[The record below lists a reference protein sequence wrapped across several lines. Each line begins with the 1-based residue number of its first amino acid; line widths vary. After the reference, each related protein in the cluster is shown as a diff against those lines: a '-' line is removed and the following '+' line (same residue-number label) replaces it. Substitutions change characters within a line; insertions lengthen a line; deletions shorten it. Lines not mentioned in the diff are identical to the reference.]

1 LPGCSTTEKENAS
14 MSIDA
19 ALLGIVVRDAELRMS
34 AAGKPWMSV
43 IVRSGDGDAASFV
56 QVAIFGDAA
65 IALGRLE
72 RNEKLYAE
80 GSIRISEW
88 TTAAGEKRTG
98 LSMAAWRAERPGV
111 GRNKPKR
118 SISRQSGVPPGA
130 TGDRGRARQ
139 TAGGHDSGAYQMQQ
153 GNSSSR
159 QSHAL
164 PERERGFFNDDVGL

>member
-1 LPGCSTTEKENAS
+1 

-19 ALLGIVVRDAELRMS
+19 ALLGTVVRDAELRTP

-65 IALGRLE
+65 VALGRIE
-72 RNEKLYAE
+72 KNEKLYAE
-80 GSIRISEW
+80 GSIRINEW

-118 SISRQSGVPPGA
+118 PTSDRSSPPPRM
-130 TGDRGRARQ
+130 TGNTGTGHQTPGGCDGEGRE
-139 TAGGHDSGAYQMQQ
+139 
-153 GNSSSR
+153 
-159 QSHAL
+159 
-164 PERERGFFNDDVGL
+164 PEFFNDDASLLSRSRH

>member
-1 LPGCSTTEKENAS
+1 

-19 ALLGIVVRDAELRMS
+19 ALLGTVIRDADLRTS

-65 IALGRLE
+65 LALGRIE
-72 RNEKLYAE
+72 KNEKLYAE
-80 GSIRISEW
+80 GSIRINEW

-118 SISRQSGVPPGA
+118 PISDRSGTPPGVTSDRS
-130 TGDRGRARQ
+130 TGRQ
-139 TAGGHDSGAYQMQQ
+139 TSSGHDGGAHRAQQ
-153 GNSSSR
+153 GYSPQQR
-159 QSHAL
+159 PAPPREE
-164 PERERGFFNDDVGL
+164 PEFFNDDVSSLSPSRP

>member
-1 LPGCSTTEKENAS
+1 

-19 ALLGIVVRDAELRMS
+19 AVLGTVIRDAELRTS

-43 IVRSGDGDAASFV
+43 VVRSGDGDAASFV

-65 IALGRLE
+65 VTLGRLE
-72 RNEKLYAE
+72 KNEKLYAE

-118 SISRQSGVPPGA
+118 PMSKQAGMPPGTVGDKT
-130 TGDRGRARQ
+130 TGRQ
-139 TAGGHDSGAYQMQQ
+139 TAGGAYQAQQ
-153 GNSSSR
+153 QRPYARS
-159 QSHAL
+159 
-164 PERERGFFNDDVGL
+164 EREPEFFNDPVGYEA

>member
-1 LPGCSTTEKENAS
+1 MGLGSELEHA
-14 MSIDA
+14 DRFA
-19 ALLGIVVRDAELRMS
+19 AYVNELRTS

-65 IALGRLE
+65 VAIGRLE

-80 GSIRISEW
+80 GSIRINEW

-118 SISRQSGVPPGA
+118 PISRQSGVPPGA
-130 TGDRGRARQ
+130 VGDRGMACQASNGRD
-139 TAGGHDSGAYQMQQ
+139 GSAYQRQQ
-153 GNSSSR
+153 GNSP
-159 QSHAL
+159 Q
-164 PERERGFFNDDVGL
+164 ERYAPSGRELRTGV

>member
-1 LPGCSTTEKENAS
+1 

-19 ALLGIVVRDAELRMS
+19 ALLGTVIRDAELRTS

-65 IALGRLE
+65 VALGRIE

-80 GSIRISEW
+80 GSIRINEW

-118 SISRQSGVPPGA
+118 PISKQNSMPPGM
-130 TGDRGRARQ
+130 TGDRDMTRPAPGRHDGGASQRGHSPQ
-139 TAGGHDSGAYQMQQ
+139 QRHAQAG
-153 GNSSSR
+153 R
-159 QSHAL
+159 E
-164 PERERGFFNDDVGL
+164 PEFFNDDVGS

>member
-1 LPGCSTTEKENAS
+1 

-19 ALLGIVVRDAELRMS
+19 ALLGTVIKDAELRAS

-65 IALGRLE
+65 VALGKIE

-88 TTAAGEKRTG
+88 TTAAGVKRTG
-98 LSMAAWRAERPGV
+98 LSMAGWRAERPGV
-111 GRNKPKR
+111 GRNKTKR
-118 SISRQSGVPPGA
+118 PMSKQSGSPP
-130 TGDRGRARQ
+130 
-139 TAGGHDSGAYQMQQ
+139 SL
-153 GNSSSR
+153 SSW
-159 QSHAL
+159 
-164 PERERGFFNDDVGL
+164 P